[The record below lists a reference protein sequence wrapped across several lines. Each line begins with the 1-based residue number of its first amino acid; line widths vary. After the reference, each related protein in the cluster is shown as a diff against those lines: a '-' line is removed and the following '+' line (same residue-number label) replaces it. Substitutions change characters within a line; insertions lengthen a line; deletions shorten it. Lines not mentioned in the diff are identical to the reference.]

1 MYMKPFAIVSY
12 PRSGFHLIDT
22 ILANYFSYQSGST
35 NSGCCKGGYCFN
47 PVSDTPLRIHRSH
60 DFEGRTS
67 PSDFSKIIILYRSDI
82 IRQIDAYVRYARLRT
97 KKSTT
102 EELFTLEEHTTF
114 YATDEPYII
123 DEVRWMYQFY
133 NTFVDK
139 WIKTPPENSLV
150 IDYSDLITNPIET
163 ISAVQLFTTGTN
175 DPVLSERIVR
185 ELRIESKNEISES
198 RYQAL
203 KAIIDTL

>member
-1 MYMKPFAIVSY
+1 MKPFAIVSY
-12 PRSGFHLIDT
+12 PRAGYHLIDA
-22 ILANYFSYQSGST
+22 ILTNYFGYLSGRS
-35 NSGCCKGGYCFN
+35 NSGCCKGGYCFS

-60 DFEGRTS
+60 DFEGRTN

-82 IRQIDAYVRYARLRT
+82 ISQIDAYVRYARLEAI
-97 KKSTT
+97 KCNKDIP
-102 EELFTLEEHTTF
+102 LTLEGHTTF
-114 YATDEPYII
+114 YATDEPYNV

-133 NTFVDK
+133 NTFINK
-139 WIKTPPENSLV
+139 WVKTPPENSLV
-150 IDYSDLITNPIET
+150 IDYSDLIANPTET
-163 ISAVQLFTTGTN
+163 VSTIQLFTTGTN

-185 ELRIESKNEISES
+185 ELCIERKNEMSES